1 MNLAVTLGSQVTL
14 TSGDPIY
21 SLVVAWA
28 LYAIAD
34 DLKPNKSYLRQDK
47 VHKHIPYS
55 IDCSEGGVALEG
67 VLMHV
72 SRPGRPDAALPRSLL
87 LLPPVVPCRVPW
99 SLC

>member
-1 MNLAVTLGSQVTL
+1 VNLAVTLGSQVTL

-47 VHKHIPYS
+47 VCILININIYTHIY
-55 IDCSEGGVALEG
+55 I
-67 VLMHV
+67 
-72 SRPGRPDAALPRSLL
+72 
-87 LLPPVVPCRVPW
+87 
-99 SLC
+99 

>member
-1 MNLAVTLGSQVTL
+1 MCSSVNLAVTLGSQVTL

-47 VHKHIPYS
+47 VQAYTYLYNTFY
-55 IDCSEGGVALEG
+55 GLQLGRRGARMGV
-67 VLMHV
+67 
-72 SRPGRPDAALPRSLL
+72 DACHGLNGPTHH
-87 LLPPVVPCRVPW
+87 
-99 SLC
+99 